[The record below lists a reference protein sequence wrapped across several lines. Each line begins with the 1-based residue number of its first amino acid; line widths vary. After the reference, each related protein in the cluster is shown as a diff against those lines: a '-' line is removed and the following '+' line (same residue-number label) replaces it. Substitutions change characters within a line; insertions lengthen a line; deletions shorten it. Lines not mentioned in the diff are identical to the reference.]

1 MGVVE
6 LGTALTLRPLAALQ
20 TLEFR
25 TTEPMQFID
34 ITDDV
39 AQLVRDFGEWAG
51 VATIFSRHTT
61 AAIRIQED
69 EPLLLED
76 LHNLLLTVAPPQA
89 AYRHND
95 FAIRTA
101 HMHPDERPN
110 GHSHCAHLIL
120 GASEHV
126 PVRAGELM
134 LGTWQR
140 IFLVE
145 LDGPRSSREVLI
157 QMTGMATGAGW

>member
-6 LGTALTLRPLAALQ
+6 LGTALTLRPVTALQ
-20 TLEFR
+20 MLEFG
-25 TTEPMQFID
+25 TTDPMQFID
-34 ITDDV
+34 ITADV
-39 AQLVRDFGEWAG
+39 ANVVRDLGDWAG

-61 AAIRIQED
+61 AAIRIQEA

-76 LHNLLLTVAPPQA
+76 LQNLLTTVAPPDG
-89 AYRHND
+89 AYYHND

-110 GHSHCAHLIL
+110 GHAHCAHLVL

-126 PVRAGELM
+126 PVQNGELL

-145 LDGPRSSREVLI
+145 LDGPRPSRDVLI
-157 QMTGMATGAGW
+157 QMTGMATGACW